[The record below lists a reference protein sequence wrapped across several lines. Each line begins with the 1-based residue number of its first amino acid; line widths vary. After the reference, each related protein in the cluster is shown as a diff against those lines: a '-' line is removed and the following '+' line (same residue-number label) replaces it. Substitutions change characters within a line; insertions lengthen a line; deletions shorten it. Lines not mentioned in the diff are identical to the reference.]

1 MVEKDAVS
9 KDFRKQALGYGLTQ
23 QRRSFIAVRIVT
35 GCCKPTSG
43 RTTICFQ
50 ISRR

>member
-9 KDFRKQALGYGLTQ
+9 KDFSKQGLRLRTDNSGK
-23 QRRSFIAVRIVT
+23 SFIAVRIVP
-35 GCCKPTSG
+35 GCFKLTSG
-43 RTTICFQ
+43 RTTICCR